1 MLHKPEDLSSGL
13 NGHVANSRQGFTHY
27 GYLGAVRTK
36 SRGSLGLAGYQ
47 HSFSF
52 SERPCLR
59 EIKNYRGHQIFPS
72 SFYKCLNIYTHVCT
86 SHTHTHRPVCS
97 VFEEGC
103 EERTWLSGLLSRG
116 PITVSSVGKPATR
129 SSGQYIRIS
138 SCPSQGNQ
146 VRHQSTFHGAAFQGG
161 GGV

>member
-1 MLHKPEDLSSGL
+1 M
-13 NGHVANSRQGFTHY
+13 ANSRQGCTHY
-27 GYLGAVRTK
+27 DYLGAVRTK

-59 EIKNYRGHQIFPS
+59 EIKNYREGHQILS
-72 SFYKCLNIYTHVCT
+72 SGFYKCLNICMHICHTHMCTHVCT
-86 SHTHTHRPVCS
+86 SHTHTHRSVCS

-103 EERTWLSGLLSRG
+103 EKRTGMPGLLSRG
-116 PITVSSVGKPATR
+116 PTTVSTVGKLATR
-129 SSGQYIRIS
+129 PSGQYIRIS